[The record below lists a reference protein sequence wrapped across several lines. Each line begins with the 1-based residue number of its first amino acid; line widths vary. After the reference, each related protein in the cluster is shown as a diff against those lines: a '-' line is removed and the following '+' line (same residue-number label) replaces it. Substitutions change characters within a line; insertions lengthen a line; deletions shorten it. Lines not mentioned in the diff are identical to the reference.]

1 MHWKY
6 LLFDLDGTLTDPMQ
20 GITRSV
26 QYALRHFGIEV
37 EDLTTLCP
45 FIGPPLRDSFRE
57 FYGMTSAQAD
67 EASEKYGEYFSRQGI
82 FENKLY
88 AGIPELLSA
97 LQAQGATLA
106 IATSKP
112 DFLAERIARHFGFR
126 DRFTL
131 ICGGTAYGPCST
143 KAGVIR
149 ETLAQLR
156 IDDPSQAVMI
166 GDRRFDIEGAR
177 PQAWSRSAYCG
188 ATAAAKSWKRPVPIT
203 SQPTSRNCGEYWGNA
218 PRSGGRQKRRSQP
231 PAVPCVSRMTAGR
244 QKGSDGGADENSI
257 APLPIF
263 HRAPAP
269 TTQILRRQIE
279 TPVTTTNKRRPRQPQ
294 ASSSIRKPG
303 VPGRAGADPIPNYFS
318 NFISSSSQS
327 ASAYLSIIHIT

>member
-166 GDRRFDIEGAR
+166 GDRMDTDVISGMESGMSTVLVLSGVSTRATLDEFAYRPSMVLDGVGDIPRLAQ
-177 PQAWSRSAYCG
+177 QA
-188 ATAAAKSWKRPVPIT
+188 
-203 SQPTSRNCGEYWGNA
+203 
-218 PRSGGRQKRRSQP
+218 
-231 PAVPCVSRMTAGR
+231 
-244 QKGSDGGADENSI
+244 
-257 APLPIF
+257 
-263 HRAPAP
+263 
-269 TTQILRRQIE
+269 
-279 TPVTTTNKRRPRQPQ
+279 
-294 ASSSIRKPG
+294 
-303 VPGRAGADPIPNYFS
+303 
-318 NFISSSSQS
+318 
-327 ASAYLSIIHIT
+327 

>member
-67 EASEKYGEYFSRQGI
+67 EASEKY
-82 FENKLY
+82 
-88 AGIPELLSA
+88 
-97 LQAQGATLA
+97 
-106 IATSKP
+106 SKP

-166 GDRRFDIEGAR
+166 GDRRFDIEGA
-177 PQAWSRSAYCG
+177 
-188 ATAAAKSWKRPVPIT
+188 AAAGMESIGILWGYG
-203 SQPTSRNCGEYWGNA
+203 SREELEKASPDYLA
-218 PRSGGRQKRRSQP
+218 
-231 PAVPCVSRMTAGR
+231 
-244 QKGSDGGADENSI
+244 ADIPE
-257 APLPIF
+257 
-263 HRAPAP
+263 
-269 TTQILRRQIE
+269 LRRIL
-279 TPVTTTNKRRPRQPQ
+279 
-294 ASSSIRKPG
+294 G
-303 VPGRAGADPIPNYFS
+303 
-318 NFISSSSQS
+318 
-327 ASAYLSIIHIT
+327 

>member
-97 LQAQGATLA
+97 L
-106 IATSKP
+106 
-112 DFLAERIARHFGFR
+112 R
-126 DRFTL
+126 
-131 ICGGTAYGPCST
+131 
-143 KAGVIR
+143 
-149 ETLAQLR
+149 LR
-156 IDDPSQAVMI
+156 
-166 GDRRFDIEGAR
+166 
-177 PQAWSRSAYCG
+177 
-188 ATAAAKSWKRPVPIT
+188 
-203 SQPTSRNCGEYWGNA
+203 
-218 PRSGGRQKRRSQP
+218 
-231 PAVPCVSRMTAGR
+231 
-244 QKGSDGGADENSI
+244 
-257 APLPIF
+257 
-263 HRAPAP
+263 
-269 TTQILRRQIE
+269 
-279 TPVTTTNKRRPRQPQ
+279 
-294 ASSSIRKPG
+294 
-303 VPGRAGADPIPNYFS
+303 
-318 NFISSSSQS
+318 
-327 ASAYLSIIHIT
+327 

>member
-166 GDRRFDIEGAR
+166 GDRRFDIEGAAAAGMESNR
-177 PQAWSRSAYCG
+177 HIVGLRQPRRAGKGQSRLPRSRHPG
-188 ATAAAKSWKRPVPIT
+188 TAANIGVTHRGQAAG
-203 SQPTSRNCGEYWGNA
+203 RNAGVS
-218 PRSGGRQKRRSQP
+218 PRRSP
-231 PAVPCVSRMTAGR
+231 
-244 QKGSDGGADENSI
+244 
-257 APLPIF
+257 
-263 HRAPAP
+263 
-269 TTQILRRQIE
+269 
-279 TPVTTTNKRRPRQPQ
+279 
-294 ASSSIRKPG
+294 
-303 VPGRAGADPIPNYFS
+303 
-318 NFISSSSQS
+318 
-327 ASAYLSIIHIT
+327 ASAA

>member
-112 DFLAERIARHFGFR
+112 DFRTDRPAFRVPRPFHAHLRRNGLWSLLDQSGRNPRDPRTTAHRRSVAGRH
-126 DRFTL
+126 DRRPPL
-131 ICGGTAYGPCST
+131 RHRGSRGRRHGVDRHIVGLRQPRRAGKGQSRLPRSRHPGTAANIGVT
-143 KAGVIR
+143 HRGQAAGRNAGVS
-149 ETLAQLR
+149 
-156 IDDPSQAVMI
+156 P
-166 GDRRFDIEGAR
+166 
-177 PQAWSRSAYCG
+177 
-188 ATAAAKSWKRPVPIT
+188 
-203 SQPTSRNCGEYWGNA
+203 
-218 PRSGGRQKRRSQP
+218 RRSP
-231 PAVPCVSRMTAGR
+231 
-244 QKGSDGGADENSI
+244 
-257 APLPIF
+257 
-263 HRAPAP
+263 
-269 TTQILRRQIE
+269 
-279 TPVTTTNKRRPRQPQ
+279 
-294 ASSSIRKPG
+294 
-303 VPGRAGADPIPNYFS
+303 
-318 NFISSSSQS
+318 
-327 ASAYLSIIHIT
+327 ASAA

>member
-166 GDRRFDIEGAR
+166 GAR
-177 PQAWSRSAYCG
+177 Q
-188 ATAAAKSWKRPVPIT
+188 RP
-203 SQPTSRNCGEYWGNA
+203 
-218 PRSGGRQKRRSQP
+218 
-231 PAVPCVSRMTAGR
+231 
-244 QKGSDGGADENSI
+244 
-257 APLPIF
+257 
-263 HRAPAP
+263 
-269 TTQILRRQIE
+269 
-279 TPVTTTNKRRPRQPQ
+279 
-294 ASSSIRKPG
+294 
-303 VPGRAGADPIPNYFS
+303 
-318 NFISSSSQS
+318 
-327 ASAYLSIIHIT
+327 

>member
-166 GDRRFDIEGAR
+166 GDRRFDIEGAAA
-177 PQAWSRSAYCG
+177 AWSRSAYCG

-231 PAVPCVSRMTAGR
+231 PAVPCVSRMTACR
-244 QKGSDGGADENSI
+244 QKGPAGGAERMKT
-257 APLPIF
+257 A
-263 HRAPAP
+263 
-269 TTQILRRQIE
+269 LRRFPSF
-279 TPVTTTNKRRPRQPQ
+279 TGHPPLRHKFCADKSKR
-294 ASSSIRKPG
+294 
-303 VPGRAGADPIPNYFS
+303 
-318 NFISSSSQS
+318 
-327 ASAYLSIIHIT
+327 L

>member
-166 GDRRFDIEGAR
+166 GDRRFDIEGA
-177 PQAWSRSAYCG
+177 
-188 ATAAAKSWKRPVPIT
+188 AAAGMESIGILWGYGSREELEKAST

-257 APLPIF
+257 VPLPIF

>member
-112 DFLAERIARHFGFR
+112 D
-126 DRFTL
+126 RFTL

-166 GDRRFDIEGAR
+166 GDRRFDIEGA
-177 PQAWSRSAYCG
+177 
-188 ATAAAKSWKRPVPIT
+188 AAAGMESIGVLWGYG
-203 SQPTSRNCGEYWGNA
+203 SREELEKASPDYLA
-218 PRSGGRQKRRSQP
+218 
-231 PAVPCVSRMTAGR
+231 
-244 QKGSDGGADENSI
+244 ADIPE
-257 APLPIF
+257 
-263 HRAPAP
+263 
-269 TTQILRRQIE
+269 LRRIL
-279 TPVTTTNKRRPRQPQ
+279 
-294 ASSSIRKPG
+294 G
-303 VPGRAGADPIPNYFS
+303 
-318 NFISSSSQS
+318 
-327 ASAYLSIIHIT
+327 

>member
-1 MHWKY
+1 
-6 LLFDLDGTLTDPMQ
+6 
-20 GITRSV
+20 
-26 QYALRHFGIEV
+26 
-37 EDLTTLCP
+37 
-45 FIGPPLRDSFRE
+45 
-57 FYGMTSAQAD
+57 MTSAQAD

-166 GDRRFDIEGAR
+166 GDRRFDIEGA
-177 PQAWSRSAYCG
+177 
-188 ATAAAKSWKRPVPIT
+188 AAAGMESIGILWGYG
-203 SQPTSRNCGEYWGNA
+203 SREELA
-218 PRSGGRQKRRSQP
+218 
-231 PAVPCVSRMTAGR
+231 AH
-244 QKGSDGGADENSI
+244 GADAI
-257 APLPIF
+257 AD
-263 HRAPAP
+263 
-269 TTQILRRQIE
+269 TVGELREMLGLE
-279 TPVTTTNKRRPRQPQ
+279 T
-294 ASSSIRKPG
+294 G
-303 VPGRAGADPIPNYFS
+303 
-318 NFISSSSQS
+318 
-327 ASAYLSIIHIT
+327 HE